1 MNCILDWAPVGRL
14 NLVLWSTSVIFSEIH
29 MNIYMIIGKIFFE
42 IILLFELFVDS
53 VYRTTKWMNL
63 FH

>member
-1 MNCILDWAPVGRL
+1 MNCNVGWTLVGLL
-14 NLVLWSTSVIFSEIH
+14 NLVLWSTSVIFIEIH

-42 IILLFELFVDS
+42 ILVLFELCVDS
-53 VYRTTKWMNL
+53 VYVATKWMNL